1 MRELRKR
8 LSDQATLDR
17 LFQMLAAGSGADSFD
32 EQHAALEAADD
43 LFGATAPQPEA
54 EFVVSEGE
62 RRAVV
67 RVPKSASSDDG
78 SKASAPFTPNADELQ
93 VALVYFH
100 GGGYCIGSPKSERGL
115 SLRIAAALQLPTLV
129 PEYRK
134 APAHPFPAAL
144 DDAVFWTLWVAEGNL
159 ARAISSRGKEA
170 TAVGP
175 TAGSKASPS
184 GVESPSGS
192 NASPSGERP
201 PSGGSDPGEAVVG
214 ETSTEKSTKVV
225 LGGSS
230 AGGGL
235 GLAVALHLKERDPER
250 FRCIAG
256 IFAITG
262 WFDVT
267 NSSPSIYELEGL
279 DPLLGPRRMEA
290 FASAYAADTP
300 RSHHL
305 ISPIFGDLAGLP
317 PVRLDWAGRDSLRDD
332 SRRLFERLEAEA
344 VAVSGAE
351 WEEMPHIFPYF
362 EPVLR
367 EAREYFDEVLPAWAN
382 EAGIRTRG
390 AA

>member
-8 LSDQATLDR
+8 LSEQAALDR
-17 LFQMLAAGSGADSFD
+17 LFQMLAAGSGADSFE

-54 EFVVSEGE
+54 EFFVSEGE

-67 RVPKSASSDDG
+67 RVPKPAGSYPG
-78 SKASAPFTPNADELQ
+78 SKASTPFTPDTDELQ
-93 VALVYFH
+93 VTLVYFH

-144 DDAVFWTLWVAEGNL
+144 DDAVFWTVWVAEGNL
-159 ARAISSRGKEA
+159 ARAIASRGKEA
-170 TAVGP
+170 TTVGP
-175 TAGSKASPS
+175 PAASKASPS
-184 GVESPSGS
+184 GGASSSGKGFS
-192 NASPSGERP
+192 W
-201 PSGGSDPGEAVVG
+201 GGSDRNQAFVG
-214 ETSTEKSTKVV
+214 EESTKVV

-235 GLAVALHLKERDPER
+235 ALAVALHLKDTDPER
-250 FRCIAG
+250 FRSIAG

-279 DPLLGPRRMEA
+279 DPLLGPHRMEA

-332 SRRLFERLEAEA
+332 SRRMFERLEAQA

-382 EAGIRTRG
+382 EAGIRT
-390 AA
+390 AEAP